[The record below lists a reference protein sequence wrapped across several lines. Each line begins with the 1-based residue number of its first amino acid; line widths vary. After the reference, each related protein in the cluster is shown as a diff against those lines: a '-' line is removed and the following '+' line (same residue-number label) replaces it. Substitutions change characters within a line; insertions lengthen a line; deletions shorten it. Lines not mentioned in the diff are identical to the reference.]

1 MRGTVDVERGG
12 SEATGRLK
20 KGKMD
25 RTECK
30 AEEGKERKV
39 DRADGGGEDEDDF
52 DSVSIDSLDEEGRRR
67 ACTRFDQRVSRGA
80 NERPT
85 YVESLDDSRTS
96 LFLDLIEFFLE
107 SLYTSLQFHAR
118 VVD

>member
-1 MRGTVDVERGG
+1 MRETVDVARGG
-12 SEATGRLK
+12 IRAIGCLK
-20 KGKMD
+20 EGNID
-25 RTECK
+25 RIECK

-39 DRADGGGEDEDDF
+39 DTADGAGEDEGDVG
-52 DSVSIDSLDEEGRRR
+52 SVSIDSADEEGRRR
-67 ACTRFDQRVSRGA
+67 ACSRFDQRVSRGA

-85 YVESLDDSRTS
+85 YIESLDDSRIS
-96 LFLDLIEFFLE
+96 LLLDLIEFFLE